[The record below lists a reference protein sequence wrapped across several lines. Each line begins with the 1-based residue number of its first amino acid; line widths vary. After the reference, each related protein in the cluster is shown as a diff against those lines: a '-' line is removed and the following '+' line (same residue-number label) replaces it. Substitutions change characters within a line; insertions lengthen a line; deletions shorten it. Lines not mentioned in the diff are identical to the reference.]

1 MKRKHQLLAL
11 LALFTA
17 MATSGCSYHNE
28 EELYPMNFCDT
39 SAVRYSTTIR
49 PIIEANCAISGCHVQ
64 GGEGNGD
71 FTTYTA
77 LRAKVDG
84 GQLLPSINQESNAVA
99 MPPNGKLSDC
109 EIAKITLWVQQG
121 APQN

>member
-1 MKRKHQLLAL
+1 MSGKSQLFAIMAL
-11 LALFTA
+11 LFALSST
-17 MATSGCSYHNE
+17 GCYYNNE
-28 EELYPMNFCDT
+28 EDLYPMNFCDT
-39 SAVRYSTTIR
+39 ASVGYAAAIR
-49 PIIEANCAISGCHVQ
+49 PIIEAHCAIPGCHVP

-84 GQLLPSINQESNAVA
+84 GSLLPSINQESNAVA
-99 MPPNGKLSDC
+99 MPPNGRLSDC